1 MVQFPIINK
10 IRRFLSVG
18 EDIGRILTIVAM
30 TVLVFIQVLLRLVF
44 KWSSPSLEEAA
55 RFIMIWS
62 IFIGAVV
69 TTREH
74 SHICMGGFFKKTIAK
89 LWFELVSTIVCFLFI
104 CIFTK
109 WSYGFAVYS
118 LGKSMHSIVLRMPLI
133 YVHSCFFICSIFILF
148 HFGLHMLENVLS
160 LKEYYNKRRDR

>member
-1 MVQFPIINK
+1 MVQFPVIDK
-10 IRRFLSVG
+10 IRRFLSAG
-18 EDIGRILTIVAM
+18 EDICRILTIITM
-30 TVLVFIQVLLRLVF
+30 TALVFIQVLLRLVF

-74 SHICMGGFFKKTIAK
+74 SHICMGGIFKKKIAK
-89 LWFELVSTIVCFLFI
+89 LWFELVSTLVCFLFI

-109 WSYGFAVYS
+109 WSYDFAAYS
-118 LGKSMHSIVLRMPLI
+118 LDKSMHSIVLRMPLI
-133 YVHSCFFICSIFILF
+133 YVHSCFFICSVFISF
-148 HFGLHMLENVLS
+148 HFGLHLLDHVLS
-160 LKEYYNKRRDR
+160 LKLYYNKGKNK